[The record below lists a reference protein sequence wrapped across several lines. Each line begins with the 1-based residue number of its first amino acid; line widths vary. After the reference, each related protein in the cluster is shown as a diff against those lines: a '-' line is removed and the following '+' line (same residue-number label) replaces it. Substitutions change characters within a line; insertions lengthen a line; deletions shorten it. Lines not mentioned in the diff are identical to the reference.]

1 MILAELRANAWKITA
16 GVAAA
21 LAVAALIGL
30 LYFRGISA
38 LSDARAAQA
47 ESERDSARQEVVSLK
62 EAIETERRRTQAM
75 TAIAKD
81 YEEQKDAAAV
91 ESERVIADLRAG
103 NLRLRKLWQAQAATA
118 DLSEAVARAAEP
130 DEGARGREESA
141 AAIVRAAD
149 ECDAQVRGLQQ
160 VIEADR
166 RE

>member
-16 GVAAA
+16 GIAAA

-47 ESERDSARQEVVSLK
+47 EQEADQARQEVVSLK
-62 EAIETERRRTQAM
+62 RTLDTERRRADEM
-75 TAIAKD
+75 AAIAKD
-81 YEEQKDAAAV
+81 YEEQRDAAAV
-91 ESERVIADLRAG
+91 EHDRIVADLRSG
-103 NLRLRKLWQAQAATA
+103 NLRLRKLWQASAATA
-118 DLSEAVARAAEP
+118 ELSQAVATAAQP
-130 DEGARGREESA
+130 DEGAADREQGA
-141 AAIVRAAD
+141 ADLVRAAD

>member
-16 GVAAA
+16 GVVAA

-38 LSDARAAQA
+38 LSDARATQA

-62 EAIETERRRTQAM
+62 EAIVTERRRTEAM
-75 TAIAKD
+75 AAIAKD

-118 DLSEAVARAAEP
+118 DLSEAVARAAEL
-130 DEGARGREESA
+130 DEGARDREESA

-166 RE
+166 Q